1 MIYYSYWE
9 GCSQIRPLCH
19 TCYKMESL
27 QIFHTWPE
35 RTKQVTGQKLSAIL
49 SIMER
54 AVEHI
59 TEGEQEWLTLLPEL
73 VDENASCLLTQRRAH
88 LWALVLEARS
98 VPCRVEPGPQG
109 WHLQVPA
116 EHIEQA
122 ICELRL
128 FETENRNWPPSAPP
142 VHPLAENTLISLS
155 VFILMATFHNFTR
168 LDSALF
174 GHYSVDWISIGNAQ
188 AAKIMDG
195 QWWRLITA
203 LTLHADDVHLYSN
216 LAIGGIFII
225 FLCHELGSGLA
236 WGLILGSGVLGNLA
250 NAAVQSPGHSS
261 VGASTA
267 VFGTVGIL
275 AALSLVRH
283 RHYLQ
288 RRWLLP
294 VAAALALLALLGTE
308 GKNTDLGAHLFGFV
322 SGVALGLV
330 AEHPLGKHGR
340 PGMVL
345 NALLALSC
353 IIVVVLAWWVAVAQ
367 R

>member
-1 MIYYSYWE
+1 MPFFHVA
-9 GCSQIRPLCH
+9 GRPPF
-19 TCYKMESL
+19 S
-27 QIFHTWPE
+27 I
-35 RTKQVTGQKLSAIL
+35 VTGQKLSAIL
-49 SIMER
+49 CSMER
-54 AVEHI
+54 ENEHI
-59 TEGEQEWLTLLPEL
+59 TEGEQEWLTLSPKL
-73 VDENASCLLTQRRAH
+73 VDGKASGILTQRRAH

-98 VPCRVEPGPQG
+98 VPCRAVPGELG

-116 EHIEQA
+116 GRIDQA
-122 ICELRL
+122 LDELRL

-142 VHPLAENTLISLS
+142 VHPLAENTLSTLS
-155 VFILMATFHNFTR
+155 VLVLVATFHNLTR
-168 LDSALF
+168 LDTALF
-174 GHYSVDWISIGNAQ
+174 GHYPLDWIALGNAQ
-188 AAKIMDG
+188 AAKILDG

-236 WGLILGSGVLGNLA
+236 WSLILASGVLGNLV

-275 AALSLVRH
+275 AALSLVRY

-308 GKNTDLGAHLFGFV
+308 GKNTDLGAHLFGFAF
-322 SGVALGLV
+322 GMAFGLV
-330 AEHPLGKHGR
+330 AEHQLGKYGR
-340 PGMVL
+340 PGQVL

-353 IIVVVLAWWVAVAQ
+353 IIVVVLAWWAAMAQ
-367 R
+367 M